1 MTDTHF
7 EPFLH
12 LADVGPDR
20 ALVTWGGFWF
30 HRGSPAE
37 RWSIVD
43 DEQLED
49 VDPGRQESIGARSEP
64 YGAAVV
70 EVFDASG
77 SARRHGAHRR
87 AQLTPGFPDCARTP
101 TTATACSSTARSGRP
116 ASGGTG
122 VRSTVAGLDLRPGG
136 RSYDTSFRTHPDPA
150 SHAPLDFVVLG
161 DYGVGVVSD
170 SESSRRQAG
179 SPPCS
184 TGWSSST
191 ASGWSSA
198 SATTS
203 TSGESGMVGAEG
215 GGEDDDWYSS
225 FYQPYRYALARI
237 PVYPTVGN
245 HDSADTES
253 SDDRDQIRD
262 NFHTDERFLPAVG
275 SGRASI
281 EPGLFYRF
289 GYGTDVEFVCIDT
302 SLAEELPVEHYFEDP
317 KHRAWLEQA
326 LPAEPPAGPVWRIPF
341 SHHPTYCAGPHHP
354 NTENMIKELVP
365 LFRRAGVRVA
375 FAGHEHNFQLSRA
388 DGIDYFLS
396 GAGGKL
402 REEPPEH
409 FGSAH
414 TVAWS
419 AQSHLLHVRVD
430 GETMSVTPYAG
441 LTPDGRPHPMT
452 ALDPRNGVV
461 EVPFV
466 VTAAEPPDRRSRL

>member
-1 MTDTHF
+1 MTETHF
-7 EPFLH
+7 EPFLY

-30 HRGSPAE
+30 HRVGPYG

-43 DEQLED
+43 DEQLKT
-49 VDPGRQESIGARSEP
+49 VDPGRRESIGARSAP
-64 YGAAVV
+64 YGNAVV
-70 EVFDASG
+70 EVSDASG
-77 SARRHGAHRR
+77 TVVASARTGEVNHVWVTG
-87 AQLTPGFPDCARTP
+87 L
-101 TTATACSSTARSGRP
+101 RSDTDYRYRVLVD
-116 ASGGTG
+116 G
-122 VRSTVAGLDLRPGG
+122 VEWAAGERWDWGPVDRGGLDLRPGG
-136 RSYDTSFRTHPDPA
+136 RCYDTSFRTHPDPGVR
-150 SHAPLDFVVLG
+150 APLHFVVLG

-170 SESSRRQAG
+170 SESSRRQVRVAEVLDRLVDRHG
-179 SPPCS
+179 VRLVI
-184 TGWSSST
+184 GV
-191 ASGWSSA
+191 GDNVYR
-198 SATTS
+198 
-203 TSGESGMVGAEG
+203 GESGLVGAEG

-253 SDDRDQIRD
+253 SDDREQIRD

-275 SGRASI
+275 TGRASI
-281 EPGLFYRF
+281 EPGLFYSF
-289 GYGTDVEFVCIDT
+289 GFGADVEFVCLDT

-317 KHRAWLEQA
+317 KHRAWLEEA
-326 LPAEPPAGPVWRIPF
+326 LPAERSGGTLWRIPF
-341 SHHPTYCAGPHHP
+341 SHHPAYCAGPHHP
-354 NTENMIKELVP
+354 NTQDLIEEVVP

-402 REEPPEH
+402 SEDPPEG
-409 FGSAH
+409 FAAAH

-419 AQSHLLHVRVD
+419 AQSHLLHVHID
-430 GETMSVTPYAG
+430 GQTMTVTPYAG
-441 LTPDGRPHPMT
+441 LTSDGRPHPMT
-452 ALDPRNGVV
+452 ALDPYNGVV

-466 VTAAEPPDRRSRL
+466 VTGR

>member
-1 MTDTHF
+1 MTDTRF

-30 HRGSPAE
+30 HRGGPTE
-37 RWSIVD
+37 RWNIVD
-43 DEQLED
+43 DEQLTD

-64 YGAAVV
+64 YGEAVV
-70 EVFDASG
+70 EVSDASG
-77 SARRHGAHRR
+77 TVVASASTGEHNHVWVTGLR
-87 AQLTPGFPDCARTP
+87 PD
-101 TTATACSSTARSGRP
+101 
-116 ASGGTG
+116 TG
-122 VRSTVAGLDLRPGG
+122 YRYRVLVDGEEWAAGERWDWGPVDRGGLDLRPGG
-136 RSYDTSFRTHPDPA
+136 RTYDTSFRTHPDPGVR
-150 SHAPLDFVVLG
+150 APLDFVVLG

-170 SESSRRQAG
+170 SESSRRQARVAEVLDRLVERHG
-179 SPPCS
+179 VRLVI
-184 TGWSSST
+184 GV
-191 ASGWSSA
+191 GDNVYR
-198 SATTS
+198 
-203 TSGESGMVGAEG
+203 GESGLVGAEG

-262 NFHTDERFLPAVG
+262 NFHTDERFRSAVG

-326 LPAEPPAGPVWRIPF
+326 LPAEGSAGPVWRIPF

-402 REEPPEH
+402 REEPPER

-430 GETMSVTPYAG
+430 GETMAVTPYAG

-466 VTAAEPPDRRSRL
+466 VTAR